1 MKWKLFIVAS
11 AIVSVSL
18 TSLSWCFT
26 LKLDPNGWGIVAMAI
41 LSMLL
46 SVFSLSVLLFPVG
59 MAMAQPGKKG
69 KLFTFL
75 FFLCLLLLV
84 ITYLIFLPKAF
95 FNGYYSWVGLGVFGY
110 MTIFSFRKYIRSEE
124 D

>member
-1 MKWKLFIVAS
+1 MKWKLFIVAL

-41 LSMLL
+41 LSLLL

-59 MAMAQPGKKG
+59 MAMAQP
-69 KLFTFL
+69 
-75 FFLCLLLLV
+75 
-84 ITYLIFLPKAF
+84 
-95 FNGYYSWVGLGVFGY
+95 
-110 MTIFSFRKYIRSEE
+110 
-124 D
+124 